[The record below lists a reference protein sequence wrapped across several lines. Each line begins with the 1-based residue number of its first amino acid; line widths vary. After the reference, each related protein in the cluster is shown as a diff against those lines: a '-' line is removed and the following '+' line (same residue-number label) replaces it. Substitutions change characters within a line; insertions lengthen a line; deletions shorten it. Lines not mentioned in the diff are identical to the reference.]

1 MSSCGSYIAC
11 RSCWSRLLVTP
22 RPRAR
27 RNQTRDTPIYT
38 AQQTNG
44 AAARVGCATAVPNT
58 HTCER
63 RSGTRS
69 DPSDHSDMTRQNA
82 KAPRPQ
88 TMSHAAQSGEF
99 VSSTR
104 ECTRCQRALWRRI
117 AAAVHRS
124 FLPLAPQQ
132 PIFPSF
138 SFPRSPQHSDD
149 NAQCGDGGG
158 GGGGS
163 VSPTEQ
169 PRGPAWAPG

>member
-1 MSSCGSYIAC
+1 MSSPCGSYIAC

-27 RNQTRDTPIYT
+27 RNQRHPHIYS
-38 AQQTNG
+38 ATNKRRSG
-44 AAARVGCATAVPNT
+44 SRRLRPLPNT